1 MWGLPTAPSLEA
13 LVADE
18 ARPATK
24 RQKLALMR
32 TVELNLPEG
41 ITYANVT
48 FEQAAELLDSVDF
61 IPPSDAAL
69 LFAAD
74 YGITVPEGTSSWELC
89 EMLDER
95 GPKLEKSGTATYSQ
109 RKALLRAVGIEWPK
123 GVDIMNVTFDQARKM
138 LDDCLLLPPSDE
150 QLVLAA
156 ELDLEV
162 PAGVSSAGLTEI
174 LTMAIKL
181 AHEDADAAKDQII
194 ANNPAIRSDAMIV
207 LDGLLYR
214 IDRIFR
220 RRGQW
225 FAQLSTVKAVLHL
238 LKDTERAYK
247 SIKAMPL
254 INLTP
259 AQPTDVMTYTRER
272 TGINH

>member
-1 MWGLPTAPSLEA
+1 MANEA
-13 LVADE
+13 TL
-18 ARPATK
+18 ATK

-32 TVELNLPEG
+32 TVELDLPEG

-48 FEQAAELLDSVDF
+48 FEQAVELLSSIEF

-74 YGITVPEGTSSWELC
+74 YGITVPENTSSWELRQ
-89 EMLDER
+89 MLDER
-95 GPKLEKSGTATYSQ
+95 GPKLEKPGTATYSQ
-109 RKALLRAVGIEWPK
+109 RKALLRAVGVKWPK
-123 GVDIMNVTFDQARKM
+123 NIDIMNVTFDEARKM

-162 PAGVSSAGLTEI
+162 SPGMSSAGLTEI
-174 LTMAIKL
+174 LTMALKL
-181 AHEDADAAKDQII
+181 AHEDADAAKAQII
-194 ANNPAIRSDAMIV
+194 ARNPAIKSDSMIV

-220 RRGQW
+220 RRGEW
-225 FAQLSTVKAVLHL
+225 FAQMSTVKAVLDL
-238 LKDTERAYK
+238 IKETGRTYK
-247 SIKAMPL
+247 CIKAMPL

-259 AQPTDVMTYTRER
+259 AQPTDIMTYTQEHA
-272 TGINH
+272 GILH

>member
-18 ARPATK
+18 VTPATK

-32 TVELNLPEG
+32 TVELDLPEG
-41 ITYANVT
+41 VTYANISL
-48 FEQAAELLDSVDF
+48 EQAAAILDSVEF

-74 YGITVPEGTSSWELC
+74 YGIAVADGTSSWELR

-95 GPKLEKSGTATYSQ
+95 GPKLEKPGTATYSQ

-123 GVDIMNVTFDQARKM
+123 GVDIMNVTFDEARKM
-138 LDDCLLLPPSDE
+138 LDNCVLLPPSDE

-162 PAGVSSAGLTEI
+162 LPGTSSAGLTEI
-174 LTMAIKL
+174 LTMALKL
-181 AHEDADAAKDQII
+181 AHEDADAAKAEII
-194 ANNPAIRSDAMIV
+194 ANNPAIRSDGMIV

-220 RRGQW
+220 RRGEW
-225 FAQLSTVKAVLHL
+225 FAQLSTVKAVLEMI
-238 LKDTERAYK
+238 KDAGRTYK
-247 SIKAMPL
+247 CIKAMPL

-259 AQPTDVMTYTRER
+259 AQPTDLMTYTREYS
-272 TGINH
+272 GILH